1 MLPDTLSPKTIKAL
15 RELAKKLRGI
25 FIHRPTQEQLDK
37 DKATIEGI
45 LPPDD
50 GYIQELYA
58 EQVSIAYEYARIHY
72 RDTDNSLLSD
82 IENDPNIAETIDLSK
97 YKFRLEEECHC
108 C

>member
-1 MLPDTLSPKTIKAL
+1 MLPDTLSKETIFAL

-25 FIHRPTQEQLDK
+25 FVRRPTQEQLDK

-58 EQVSIAYEYARIHY
+58 EQVSIAYQYARIHY
-72 RDTDNSLLSD
+72 RNTKHSLLSD
-82 IENDPNIAETIDLSK
+82 IKKDPNIVKTIDLSEYK
-97 YKFRLEEECHC
+97 YRLEEDCHC

>member
-1 MLPDTLSPKTIKAL
+1 MLPTTLLPETIYAL

-25 FIHRPTQEQLDK
+25 FVRRPTQEQLNK
-37 DKATIEGI
+37 DKKTIEGI

-58 EQVSIAYEYARIHY
+58 EQVSIAYEYAKVHY
-72 RDTDNSLLSD
+72 KDTENSLLSD
-82 IENDPNIAETIDLSK
+82 IEKDPNIVKTIDLSK
-97 YKFRLEEECHC
+97 YKFRLEDGCHC

>member
-1 MLPDTLSPKTIKAL
+1 MLPDTLSKETIFAL

-25 FIHRPTQEQLDK
+25 FVRRPTQEQLDK

-58 EQVSIAYEYARIHY
+58 EQVSIAYQYARVHY
-72 RDTDNSLLSD
+72 RDMANSLLSD
-82 IENDPNIAETIDLSK
+82 IEGGKDVKTIDLSEYK
-97 YKFRLEEECHC
+97 YRLEEDCHC